1 MCSGDF
7 RRRHLEVS
15 IISSLP
21 LQPAPYHG
29 MRMFKYSDLEAF
41 SLPQYTPSGDDSY
54 LSKDADVCLVRYMY
68 CDARI
73 WIFKERL

>member
-1 MCSGDF
+1 
-7 RRRHLEVS
+7 
-15 IISSLP
+15 
-21 LQPAPYHG
+21 
-29 MRMFKYSDLEAF
+29 MRMLNYSDLEAF
-41 SLPQYTPSGDDSY
+41 SLPQYTPSGDDSH